1 MRSLYVPTSV
11 LEFIVILIEGRIRTQ
26 ELIVNVPRA
35 NTQAPQISRS
45 GDLDLGSNFDRGAR
59 PDEPNEPS
67 PGKGLKII
75 KQLFHRF

>member
-1 MRSLYVPTSV
+1 MTAK
-11 LEFIVILIEGRIRTQ
+11 IRTH

-59 PDEPNEPS
+59 PDEPSEPS
-67 PGKGLKII
+67 PGKWLNTI
-75 KQLFHRF
+75 KQFFTDFKGETQKFRLLEISNFSF